1 MAHTVLAAVFT
12 VSVASPEQ
20 SNDDVHVMSAMA
32 VQHSEVVHG
41 LAAQV
46 VPAPAL
52 VPATPLPLSAHVSE
66 SQVGGAPQLA
76 MPLVAEKVGVP
87 VIMRTRP
94 LCVSATSAKLP
105 AADSWME
112 TAFGWLNRAVDP
124 IALEKTQPPSAM
136 VQSVAASSQCQSV
149 QTQPVGGAAK
159 QSSTQSAQSAQSGSG
174 GDWNVFP

>member
-1 MAHTVLAAVFT
+1 MEKQGTRTRNALNAPTGGASQQSDAAHIAVAHTVLAAVFT

-94 LCVSATSAKLP
+94 LFVSATSAKLP

-112 TAFGWLNRAVDP
+112 TAFGWLNRATV
-124 IALEKTQPPSAM
+124 
-136 VQSVAASSQCQSV
+136 
-149 QTQPVGGAAK
+149 
-159 QSSTQSAQSAQSGSG
+159 
-174 GDWNVFP
+174 